1 MKKILIHH
9 NYKRES
15 LETKGNLIRLLN
27 NNGYE
32 VVDENPDLIVVIG
45 GDGTMLSAVRD
56 HRLKKIP
63 FIGVNTG
70 NLGFLPSIRPDRME
84 DLLDVIESKNIN
96 CNPIHYSRCYVK
108 L

>member
-56 HRLKKIP
+56 HRLKKNS
-63 FIGVNTG
+63 FYW
-70 NLGFLPSIRPDRME
+70 
-84 DLLDVIESKNIN
+84 
-96 CNPIHYSRCYVK
+96 C
-108 L
+108 